1 MMRFRLRLRRMIRRF
16 LDLHPTIARLAT
28 HRRASPVSCRFTGI
42 DPTTRELLDLTVE
55 RPDATPKSDRR
66 IEIAVDG

>member
-28 HRRASPVSCRFTGI
+28 HRRASPVSCRLTGI

-55 RPDATPKSDRR
+55 RPQCNPEK
-66 IEIAVDG
+66 